1 MATSHHL
8 AGGTETRRPKIR
20 QDPHQTERSH
30 SQEGKQTTKKDETE
44 KPTRF
49 HKELVD
55 KPTAAVTSRDTGDE
69 LGRSDLGLDGL
80 ITDDVSRLTSL
91 CLPSQRCLHGLC
103 MSRSHQGPK
112 PIYCQ
117 NKGPTPIP
125 DSKASSC
132 WASYRLQLHN
142 RKSYISSEFFSLF
155 KLRLVSKKFWP
166 KFFASS
172 FKHIHGVLNLGKQQN

>member
-1 MATSHHL
+1 MATSHRF
-8 AGGTETRRPKIR
+8 AGRTETRRHKIR
-20 QDPHQTERSH
+20 QDPHQTERRY

-80 ITDDVSRLTSL
+80 ITDDVSWLTSL

-132 WASYRLQLHN
+132 WASYRLQLHT
-142 RKSYISSEFFSLF
+142 RKSYISSEFFSSIQTTF
-155 KLRLVSKKFWP
+155 
-166 KFFASS
+166 S
-172 FKHIHGVLNLGKQQN
+172 FQNILTKVFLHPPLNTYMEH